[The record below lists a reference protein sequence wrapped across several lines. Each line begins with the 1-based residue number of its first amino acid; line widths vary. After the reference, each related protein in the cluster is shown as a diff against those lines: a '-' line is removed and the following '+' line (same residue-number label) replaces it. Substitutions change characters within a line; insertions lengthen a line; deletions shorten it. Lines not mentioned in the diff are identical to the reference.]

1 MVATHSERM
10 VTCGGVCAKTFSVEG
25 PSGGHCGRLVTN
37 TAGSKTWVC
46 KECLNFRKR
55 KHLPNHEDSDLE
67 NQPWRADGDAQQEIQ
82 MGLVVRTADPTLLGV
97 DGMQDTMISC
107 EALRSIA

>member
-1 MVATHSERM
+1 MTSDATLRRSLNDGRDIIWLPQAGWTETAARKRGGWWVVATHSERM

-67 NQPWRADGDAQQEIQ
+67 NPSLASGR
-82 MGLVVRTADPTLLGV
+82 
-97 DGMQDTMISC
+97 
-107 EALRSIA
+107 